1 MPLSTDLLPRVREEM
16 TLRNY
21 APRTI
26 DTYVSCLKKYAR
38 AIGCVPRE
46 ATVEKIQ
53 SYLLGLAKEQSRPAV
68 DQAISA
74 LKFLY
79 VELYGWTDEA
89 FAIERPR
96 RQVRLPYVPSR
107 DEVRRLLDAIEN
119 RRYQLAISMLYGSGL
134 RISDIETAC
143 VGDFRLEDCTL
154 RVPSGKG
161 GRTRTTVVAP
171 SLVPEL
177 QWMIA
182 GRGRTEPLF
191 VKSNGEP
198 LTVRSVQQVVQ
209 RTARR
214 LDIPVTPHSFRHAF
228 ATHLL
233 EAGTSLRVIQD
244 LLGHARIET
253 TTRYTRIQS
262 PSVFAVRSPLEAISR
277 HHPLQ
282 GRGRREDGPSPRGG
296 EE

>member
-1 MPLSTDLLPRVREEM
+1 MALSTDLLTRVREEM

-26 DTYVSCLKKYAR
+26 DTYVSCLKKYVR
-38 AIGCVPRE
+38 AIGCAARD
-46 ATVEKIQ
+46 ATVEQIQ
-53 SYLLGLAKEQSRPAV
+53 AYLLELTNEQSRPAV
-68 DQAISA
+68 DQTISA

-79 VELYGWTDEA
+79 IELYGWTEEA
-89 FAIERPR
+89 FAITRPR
-96 RQVRLPYVPSR
+96 RQAHLPFVPSR

-119 RRYQLAISMLYGSGL
+119 RRYRLAASMLYGSGL
-134 RISDIETAC
+134 RVSDLVTVC
-143 VGDFRLEDCTL
+143 VGDVRLEDLTL
-154 RVPSGKG
+154 RVPAGKG
-161 GRTRTTVVAP
+161 GRTRTTVIAP

-177 QWMIA
+177 QWMIGNRA
-182 GRGRTEPLF
+182 RTEPLF
-191 VKSNGEP
+191 AKSNGDR

-209 RTARR
+209 RVAREVD
-214 LDIPVTPHSFRHAF
+214 LPVSCHSLRHAF

-262 PSVFAVRSPLEAISR
+262 PNVFAVRSPL
-277 HHPLQ
+277 
-282 GRGRREDGPSPRGG
+282 G
-296 EE
+296 

>member
-1 MPLSTDLLPRVREEM
+1 MPLSADLFERVREEM

-21 APRTI
+21 AARTI
-26 DTYVSCLKKYAR
+26 DTYVSCLRKYAR

-46 ATVEKIQ
+46 ATLEQIQ
-53 SYLLGLAKEQSRPAV
+53 TYLLELTKEQSRPAV

-79 VELYGWTDEA
+79 IELYGRTPDA

-96 RQVRLPYVPSR
+96 RQAHLPYVPSR
-107 DEVRRLLDAIEN
+107 DEVRRFLDAIEN
-119 RRYQLAISMLYGSGL
+119 RRYRLAVSMLYGSGL
-134 RISDIETAC
+134 RVSDIERAC
-143 VGDFRLEDCTL
+143 VGDFRLEDLTL
-154 RVPSGKG
+154 RVPAGKG

-182 GRGRTEPLF
+182 GRGRIEPLF
-191 VKSNGEP
+191 AKSNGEP
-198 LTVRSVQQVVQ
+198 LTVRSVQSVVQ
-209 RTARR
+209 RIARQ

-262 PSVFAVRSPLEAISR
+262 PSVFAVRSPLEAIVLP
-277 HHPLQ
+277 HPPLH
-282 GRGRREDGPSPRGG
+282 GTFPSRGG
-296 EE
+296 EGEEGEE

>member
-1 MPLSTDLLPRVREEM
+1 MPLSMDLFERVREEM

-26 DTYVSCLKKYAR
+26 DTYVSALRNFAGSIRCL
-38 AIGCVPRE
+38 PRD
-46 ATVEKIQ
+46 ATVEQIQ
-53 SYLLGLAKEQSRPAV
+53 TYLLELTKKQSRPAV

-79 VELYGWTDEA
+79 IELYGWTPDA

-96 RQVRLPYVPSR
+96 RQLRLPFVPSR
-107 DEVRRLLDAIEN
+107 DEVRRFLDAIGN
-119 RRYQLAISMLYGSGL
+119 RRYRLAIAMLYGSGL
-134 RISDIETAC
+134 RVSEIKTAC
-143 VGDFRLEDCTL
+143 VGDFRLEDLTL
-154 RVPSGKG
+154 RVPAGKG

-177 QWMIA
+177 QWMI
-182 GRGRTEPLF
+182 GNRGRNESLF
-191 VKSNGEP
+191 VKGNGEP

-209 RTARR
+209 RIARQ

-262 PSVFAVRSPLEAISR
+262 PSVFAVRSL
-277 HHPLQ
+277 
-282 GRGRREDGPSPRGG
+282 G
-296 EE
+296 

>member
-1 MPLSTDLLPRVREEM
+1 MALSTELLQRVREEM

-26 DTYVSCLKKYAR
+26 DTYVSCLRKYALE
-38 AIGCVPRE
+38 IGCAPRE
-46 ATVEKIQ
+46 ATVETIQ
-53 SYLLGLAKEQSRPAV
+53 AYLLKVANEQSRPAV

-79 VELYGWTDEA
+79 IELYGWTDEA
-89 FAIERPR
+89 FAIKRPR
-96 RQVRLPYVPSR
+96 RQPRLPYVPTR
-107 DEVRRLLDAIEN
+107 KEVRRLLDAIEN
-119 RRYQLAISMLYGSGL
+119 RRYRLTVSMLYGSGL
-134 RISDIETAC
+134 RISEIETAV
-143 VGDFRLEDCTL
+143 VGDARLEDLTL
-154 RVPSGKG
+154 RVPAGKG
-161 GRTRTTVVAP
+161 GRTRTTVIAP

-177 QWMIA
+177 QWMMGTRA
-182 GRGRTEPLF
+182 RTEPLF
-191 VKSNGEP
+191 VKGNGEP

-209 RTARR
+209 RVAREID
-214 LDIPVTPHSFRHAF
+214 LPVTCHSLRHAF

-262 PSVFAVRSPLEAISR
+262 PSVFAVRSPL
-277 HHPLQ
+277 
-282 GRGRREDGPSPRGG
+282 G
-296 EE
+296 

>member
-26 DTYVSCLKKYAR
+26 DTYVSCLKKYAQ

-53 SYLLGLAKEQSRPAV
+53 AYLLEIAKEQSRPAV

-79 VELYGWTDEA
+79 IHLYGWSEEA

-96 RQVRLPYVPSR
+96 RHARLPSVPTR
-107 DEVRRLLDAIEN
+107 TEVRRLIDAIEN
-119 RRYQLAISMLYGSGL
+119 RRYRLAVAMLYGSGL
-134 RISDIETAC
+134 RVSDLETLC
-143 VGDFRLEDCTL
+143 VGDVRLEDLTL

-161 GRTRTTVVAP
+161 GRTRTTVIAA

-182 GRGRTEPLF
+182 DRARTDPLF
-191 VKSNGEP
+191 VKANGEQ
-198 LTVRSVQQVVQ
+198 LTVRSVQSVVQ
-209 RTARR
+209 RVAHE
-214 LDIPVTPHSFRHAF
+214 LDLPVTCHSLRHAF

-262 PSVFAVRSPLEAISR
+262 PNVFAVRSPL
-277 HHPLQ
+277 
-282 GRGRREDGPSPRGG
+282 G
-296 EE
+296 